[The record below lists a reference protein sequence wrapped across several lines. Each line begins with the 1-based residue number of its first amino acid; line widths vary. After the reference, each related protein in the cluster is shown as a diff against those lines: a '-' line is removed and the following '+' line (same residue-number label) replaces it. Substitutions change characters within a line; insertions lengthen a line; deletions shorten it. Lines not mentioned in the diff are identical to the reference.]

1 MKKHLFALCAL
12 GALACAQEETN
23 GASIGIGA
31 AVQKGVFY
39 TKDRLSAVPLP
50 QIEAYYEGFYVRGL
64 EVGYEHNF
72 SENLFAGAY
81 ARFFDGWRVKSSKLK
96 PQYRSVRD
104 REHQTALGG
113 KFGANFGGFQ
123 TFVYAQGGGRG
134 GSYGAEASYS
144 LPVTQRFSLVP
155 AVTYDV
161 FSRKLSD
168 YYFGTD
174 VSELGGAVTSV
185 YNPGSS
191 YALGA
196 RATATYEFN
205 NGFGLS
211 ATAGARRFSDEVARS
226 PIVRSRYESVIYTG
240 VSYKF

>member
-1 MKKHLFALCAL
+1 MKKYLFALCAL

-31 AVQKGVFY
+31 AVQKDVFY

-50 QIEAYYEGFYVRGL
+50 QIEAYYESFYVRGL

-104 REHQTALGG
+104 REYQTVLGG
-113 KFGANFGGFQ
+113 KFGANLGGFQ

-134 GSYGAEASYS
+134 GSYGPRRRIPYPSRIDFRSFRPLLTTYFRES
-144 LPVTQRFSLVP
+144 L
-155 AVTYDV
+155 AII
-161 FSRKLSD
+161 
-168 YYFGTD
+168 
-174 VSELGGAVTSV
+174 TS
-185 YNPGSS
+185 
-191 YALGA
+191 A
-196 RATATYEFN
+196 RT
-205 NGFGLS
+205 
-211 ATAGARRFSDEVARS
+211 
-226 PIVRSRYESVIYTG
+226 
-240 VSYKF
+240 

>member
-1 MKKHLFALCAL
+1 MKKYLFALCAL
-12 GALACAQEETN
+12 GALACAQEAKN
-23 GASIGIGA
+23 GASIGVGA

-113 KFGANFGGFQ
+113 KFGANLGGFRPSF
-123 TFVYAQGGGRG
+123 TPRA
-134 GSYGAEASYS
+134 AE
-144 LPVTQRFSLVP
+144 
-155 AVTYDV
+155 
-161 FSRKLSD
+161 
-168 YYFGTD
+168 
-174 VSELGGAVTSV
+174 GAVATG
-185 YNPGSS
+185 PRRRIS
-191 YALGA
+191 Y
-196 RATATYEFN
+196 
-205 NGFGLS
+205 LS
-211 ATAGARRFSDEVARS
+211 RRDFRS
-226 PIVRSRYESVIYTG
+226 PRPLLTTYFRESLAIIT
-240 VSYKF
+240 SART

>member
-1 MKKHLFALCAL
+1 MKKYLFALCAL

-31 AVQKGVFY
+31 AVQKDVFY
-39 TKDRLSAVPLP
+39 TKDRLSTVPLP

-104 REHQTALGG
+104 REYQTVLGG

-123 TFVYAQGGGRG
+123 TFVYAQ
-134 GSYGAEASYS
+134 AA
-144 LPVTQRFSLVP
+144 
-155 AVTYDV
+155 D
-161 FSRKLSD
+161 
-168 YYFGTD
+168 
-174 VSELGGAVTSV
+174 GAVATGPRRRISCPLRRDFRSFRPLLTTYFRESLAIITS
-185 YNPGSS
+185 
-191 YALGA
+191 A
-196 RATATYEFN
+196 RT
-205 NGFGLS
+205 
-211 ATAGARRFSDEVARS
+211 
-226 PIVRSRYESVIYTG
+226 
-240 VSYKF
+240 